1 MLIFYKIEP
10 ITGVL
15 FKEVNY
21 PLNCTHSSLF
31 LFITIVYIIYSYNW
45 TIISNYDKHEGMYSI
60 VTFVFD
66 EFTSDS
72 LLIGRWFSPGT
83 SGFLHQQH

>member
-1 MLIFYKIEP
+1 MLIFYKIDP
-10 ITGVL
+10 VTGAL

-21 PLNCTHSSLF
+21 PLNCIHSSLY
-31 LFITIVYIIYSYNW
+31 LFITIVYIIYSGNW
-45 TIISNYDKHEGMYSI
+45 AIISNYMQNKHEGMYSI

-72 LLIGRWFSPGT
+72 LLIGRFPPST
-83 SGFLHQQH
+83 TLTATI